1 MQLPQSMFRIRT
13 NAGVLCKQRIAPEL
27 VIYFVGEHEW
37 MFSTKSVARFV
48 SKLKFKERKGGEKKK
63 VLKCCPRFPF
73 APSKQRGYM
82 EARRGQLRQTLT
94 QACLSGEIMC

>member
-48 SKLKFKERKGGEKKK
+48 SKLKFKERK
-63 VLKCCPRFPF
+63 
-73 APSKQRGYM
+73 
-82 EARRGQLRQTLT
+82 
-94 QACLSGEIMC
+94 

>member
-13 NAGVLCKQRIAPEL
+13 NAGVLCKQHIAPEL

-48 SKLKFKERKGGEKKK
+48 SKLKFKERKGGEKKRCLNV
-63 VLKCCPRFPF
+63 VLVSHLRRQNK
-73 APSKQRGYM
+73 
-82 EARRGQLRQTLT
+82 EATWKH
-94 QACLSGEIMC
+94 AEDSSGKH